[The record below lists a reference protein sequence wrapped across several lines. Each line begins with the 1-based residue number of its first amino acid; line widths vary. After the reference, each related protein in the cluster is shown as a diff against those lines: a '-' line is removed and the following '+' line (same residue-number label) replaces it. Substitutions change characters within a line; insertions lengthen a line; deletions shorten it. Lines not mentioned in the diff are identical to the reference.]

1 VKRSH
6 SLKEVADGGQY
17 CGQQQA
23 REKHIGE
30 PSMGK
35 LEAPREPVP
44 PRQATLRGHRLQA
57 AKAAWVI
64 LAFLVVGLSVA
75 FLPVTY
81 ADYRTV
87 CSSDAECDTVFQLK
101 PQDVLALRE
110 LGLSVSFYATYML
123 ATQVFLMLGFW
134 TIGAA
139 IFWRK
144 ADDWVALLFAL
155 MLVTFG
161 ASSIVEPYTPTNG
174 LLSLLGTSVAFLGYA
189 LFYASFFVFPDGRF
203 VPRWGRWAVAV
214 WIVYQ
219 ASFSFLPN
227 DSPLQPEA
235 WPTLL
240 LLPLVLGLFGT
251 MVFAQVYRYL
261 RISEPVERQ
270 QTKWV
275 VFGLTAAIS
284 LTLTATIVPAEA
296 FPTLLQ
302 PGVSKVLYGLSVTTV
317 VNLSLL
323 LIPLSIGVAILRYRL
338 WDIDVLINR
347 TLVYGSLT
355 VTLALV
361 YFAGVATTEAI
372 FHAITSQE
380 RQPQVAVVVSTLVIA
395 ALFMPLRRR
404 IQGFIDRRFYRRKY
418 DARKTLEAFSAK
430 LRDETD
436 LDALSDDVIS
446 VVSETMQP
454 AHVSLWLR
462 PDRGPKKHGVVRE
475 PRG

>member
-1 VKRSH
+1 
-6 SLKEVADGGQY
+6 L
-17 CGQQQA
+17 
-23 REKHIGE
+23 I
-30 PSMGK
+30 
-35 LEAPREPVP
+35 
-44 PRQATLRGHRLQA
+44 A

-64 LAFLVVGLSVA
+64 VAVLVVGLSAA

-81 ADYRTV
+81 ADYRNV
-87 CSSDAECDTVFQLK
+87 CSSGTECHTVFQLK
-101 PQDVLALRE
+101 PQDVLALRA
-110 LGLSVSFYATYML
+110 LGLSVSFYAAYML
-123 ATQVFLMLGFW
+123 ATQVILMLGFW
-134 TIGAA
+134 AIGAA

-144 ADDWVALLFAL
+144 STDWVALLFAL

-174 LLSLLGTSVAFLGYA
+174 LLGVLGTCVALLGYA

-203 VPRWGRWAVAV
+203 VPRWGRWAVV
-214 WIVYQ
+214 IWIVYQ
-219 ASFSFLPN
+219 ASFSLVPN

-240 LLPLVLGLFGT
+240 LLPLVLGLFGA

-261 RISEPVERQ
+261 RVSEPIERQ

-284 LTLTATIVPAEA
+284 LTLAAAIVPAEF
-296 FPTLLQ
+296 FPRLLH
-302 PGVSKVLYGLSVTTV
+302 PGVSKVLYGMGVTTV
-317 VNLSLL
+317 VNLLLL

-338 WDIDVLINR
+338 WDIDELINR

-355 VTLALV
+355 VTLSLV
-361 YFAGVATTEAI
+361 YFGGIAATEAI
-372 FHAITSQE
+372 FRALTVQE
-380 RQPQVAVVVSTLVIA
+380 QPQLAVVVSTLVIA
-395 ALFMPLRRR
+395 ALFTPLRRR

-418 DARKTLEAFSAK
+418 DARKTLEAFSAT

-446 VVSETMQP
+446 AVS
-454 AHVSLWLR
+454 
-462 PDRGPKKHGVVRE
+462 
-475 PRG
+475 